1 MAKYDGLKMKLLIGE
16 RPEMRPCMIR
26 DLEGK
31 ERKALFHCFVKEACD
46 TISHITFCSSQREYL
61 VALVEF
67 ENGQLAEVLPEKV
80 KFLDT
85 KALMSQYCFEDG
97 GSENE

>member
-1 MAKYDGLKMKLLIGE
+1 MAKAGELRMKVIIGE
-16 RPEMRPCMIR
+16 RPEMRPCMVM
-26 DLEGK
+26 DMEGK
-31 ERKALFHCFVKEACD
+31 ERKAFFHCFTKEVCD
-46 TISHITFCSSQREYL
+46 TMSHITFCSSQRQYL

-85 KALMSQYCFEDG
+85 KALMSQYCFEDMEG
-97 GSENE
+97 EK